1 MRLTQRDRYFIN
13 PGTDRAR
20 HGHMTTAHF
29 QLFSPGPHENSLQ
42 RRPRK
47 TLAPTTS
54 ASKLE
59 RGLQTSAGSIVER
72 RTAIQSQPTETNRTS
87 GAQPKWMP
95 VAWQPST
102 VPTSTART
110 ADHAGPA
117 AASIRHWP
125 HRRWRVS
132 PLPDRCVVVPSTSVR
147 PRLPASGP
155 AARLIAN
162 PLPRAEWSR
171 RTFQIWPYFPVD
183 RGRPLPADFC
193 SSVAQSR
200 QHCRPAFP
208 PIRPWSAAIR

>member
-1 MRLTQRDRYFIN
+1 MLATVSRWL
-13 PGTDRAR
+13 
-20 HGHMTTAHF
+20 HTAN
-29 QLFSPGPHENSLQ
+29 FSPSPHEISLQ

-54 ASKLE
+54 TSKLE
-59 RGLQTSAGSIVER
+59 HGLQTSAGSIVER
-72 RTAIQSQPTETNRTS
+72 RTAIQSLPAETNRTS

-110 ADHAGPA
+110 ADHAGPE

-132 PLPDRCVVVPSTSVR
+132 PLPDRCAVVPPTSVR

-155 AARLIAN
+155 AARLIAS
-162 PLPRAEWSR
+162 PLPRAECSR
-171 RTFQIWPYFPVD
+171 RTFQICPDFPVD

-193 SSVAQSR
+193 SSVAQR
-200 QHCRPAFP
+200 GQHCRPAHP
-208 PIRPWSAAIR
+208 PIRPWSVAIR